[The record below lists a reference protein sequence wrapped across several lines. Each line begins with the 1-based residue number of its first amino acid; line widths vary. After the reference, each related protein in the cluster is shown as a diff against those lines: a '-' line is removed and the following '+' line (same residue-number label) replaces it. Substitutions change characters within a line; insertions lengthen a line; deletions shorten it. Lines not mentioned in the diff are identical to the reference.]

1 MLNLV
6 SILVEVLF
14 VLMITSH
21 MVITNR
27 SITRLE
33 EKFQE
38 LDSEVFKQS
47 KEQEVEVVTPARKK
61 RIRKP
66 KVAKEVV

>member
-6 SILVEVLF
+6 SALVEVLF
-14 VLMITSH
+14 VLMITLH
-21 MVITNR
+21 MIITSR

-38 LDSEVFKQS
+38 IDSEVFKQS
-47 KEQEVEVVTPARKK
+47 KEQVVDVVDPARKK

-66 KVAKEVV
+66 KVAKEIV